1 MFCSTVN
8 TLHVKIHY
16 NLSQWDESGRSVTGS
31 TVSDWSVGD
40 GELTQ
45 VVTNHLWL
53 DFNSVENLTVV
64 HTNNRADHF
73 WHNNHV
79 SQVGLDDGRLLI
91 WLGSQLGG
99 SQFVDQTHG
108 LGSQSSGESSSNS
121 GTAQLGEFFGWHFQ
135 QILEVDT
142 SEGEGLE
149 DSFSLS
155 WG

>member
-1 MFCSTVN
+1 MA
-8 TLHVKIHY
+8 
-16 NLSQWDESGRSVTGS
+16 
-31 TVSDWSVGD
+31 
-40 GELTQ
+40 
-45 VVTNHLWL
+45 NHLWFDL
-53 DFNSVENLTVV
+53 NGVENLTVV
-64 HTNNRADHF
+64 HTNNRSDHF

-79 SQVGLDDGRLLI
+79 SQVGLDDSRLLI

-99 SQFVDQTHG
+99 SQFVDQTHR